1 MEEMDVPNGS
11 GLGPN
16 EKYQVIQT
24 EAKVERLVPLRFGH
38 GIERQRAESQR
49 DHRGSRGGRPRRY

>member
-1 MEEMDVPNGS
+1 MPNGS

-49 DHRGSRGGRPRRY
+49 DHRGFRGGKPRRY